1 MKLPPCLGRRR
12 EGCYAGSW
20 REKVTGP
27 LVQAASDNVPELGA
41 ATTREAFALRVR
53 RGAGGLPAGGCK
65 GGASAVFGKPVGDSS
80 QMLNTT
86 RQNESSVAL
95 TE

>member
-1 MKLPPCLGRRR
+1 MKLPPCLSRRR
-12 EGCYAGSW
+12 EGCHAGSW

-53 RGAGGLPAGGCK
+53 RGAGGCK